1 MPRSASTSAS
11 PHDSPARAAP
21 AAGEGSAPTGAPPY
35 PPLFPP
41 HPERAGAGPAWQ
53 RREVRGH
60 KSPAS
65 ARPIRPTHS
74 PPTPPRR
81 RRPVSS
87 LPARAALQQSMAF
100 PRRLRLLVAVLFAA
114 ALPLLHVCPAEAGTV
129 GVNYGR
135 VANNLP
141 NPAAVVQLLK
151 QQGVTQVKLYDTEP
165 TVLRALANSRI
176 KVVVALPN
184 EQLAAAAARP
194 SYALLWVR
202 RNVAAYYPA
211 TQIQGISV
219 GNEVFASAKNVTA
232 RLVPAMAN
240 VHAALARLG
249 LDKAVKVSSPIAL
262 TALATSYPSSA
273 GAFREDLAQ
282 PVMKPMLDFLA
293 QTGSYL
299 MVNAY
304 PFFAYAGNARDIS
317 LDYALFRPNAGV
329 LDPGSGLKYYSLLDA
344 QLDAVFAA
352 VGRLGDYGAVRVVV
366 SETGWP
372 SKGDAGE
379 VGASAANAAAY
390 NGNLARRVLSGN
402 AGTPRRPDADMDVYL
417 FALFN
422 ENQKPGPT
430 SERNYGLFYP
440 NQQKVYDVEFV
451 LGAGNHAAGGG
462 QGNGGLGWQEN
473 GGPSGGTGT
482 GTSNPPSG
490 VKVTT
495 GEAWCVANA
504 MAGEQRLQAALDYAC
519 GPGGANCKAIQPGA
533 LCFEPNTMVAHASY
547 AFNDYYQ
554 RKGRSIGT
562 CDFAGAAYV
571 VNQAPKMGK
580 CDLPSTV

>member
-1 MPRSASTSAS
+1 M
-11 PHDSPARAAP
+11 
-21 AAGEGSAPTGAPPY
+21 APPR
-35 PPLFPP
+35 PL
-41 HPERAGAGPAWQ
+41 
-53 RREVRGH
+53 
-60 KSPAS
+60 
-65 ARPIRPTHS
+65 
-74 PPTPPRR
+74 
-81 RRPVSS
+81 
-87 LPARAALQQSMAF
+87 LAAVFL
-100 PRRLRLLVAVLFAA
+100 AA
-114 ALPLLHVCPAEAGTV
+114 AVPLLLSPAEAGTV

-151 QQGVTQVKLYDTEP
+151 QQGVAQVKLYDADP
-165 TVLRALANSRI
+165 TVLRALANTGI

-184 EQLAAAAARP
+184 EQVLAAASRA

-202 RNVAAYYPA
+202 RNVAAYHPA
-211 TQIQGISV
+211 TQIQGIAV

-232 RLVPAMAN
+232 QLVPAMAN

-249 LDKAVKVSSPIAL
+249 LDGAVKVSSPIAL
-262 TALATSYPSSA
+262 TALASSYPSSA

-282 PVMKPMLDFLA
+282 AVMKPMLDFLA

-304 PFFAYAGNARDIS
+304 PFFAYSGNAGDIS

-329 LDPGSGLKYYSLLDA
+329 LDAGSGLKYYSLLDA

-352 VGRLGDYGAVRVVV
+352 VSRLGEGYNGVRVVV

-372 SKGDAGE
+372 SKGDANE
-379 VGASAANAAAY
+379 AGASAANAAAY

-402 AGTPRRPDADMDVYL
+402 AGTPRRPDADIDVYL

-430 SERNYGLFYP
+430 SERNYGVFYP

-451 LGAGNHAAGGG
+451 LGGGG
-462 QGNGGLGWQEN
+462 ASQGNGGLGWQEN
-473 GGPSGGTGT
+473 GGGASS
-482 GTSNPPSG
+482 TSTNPPSG

-504 MAGEQRLQAALDYAC
+504 MAGEHRLQAALDYAC
-519 GPGGANCKAIQPGA
+519 GPGGADCKAIQPGA
-533 LCFEPNTMVAHASY
+533 ACFEPNTMVAHASY

-571 VNQAPKMGK
+571 VNQAPSKP
-580 CDLPSTV
+580 LPRHSFSPSRHFRRS